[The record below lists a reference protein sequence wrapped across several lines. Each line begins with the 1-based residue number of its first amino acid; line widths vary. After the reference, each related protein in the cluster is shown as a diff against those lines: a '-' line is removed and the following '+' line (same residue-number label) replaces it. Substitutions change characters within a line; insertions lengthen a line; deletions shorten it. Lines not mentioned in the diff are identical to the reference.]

1 MNGLSD
7 PHGKGGVSARVWD
20 LIVKYG
26 PGIAVIV
33 GAIWTLVTWYQQR
46 EDALATVKRQTQQA
60 HEIALRE
67 SQKPFLEKQLAF
79 YFEAARV
86 TSKLATPDP
95 RAGFHE
101 QPASEVWTWARKR
114 FWELYWG
121 ELGVVESPQVASAM
135 VNFGNTLKEVEKCGN
150 SDELCAE
157 RQRALT
163 GASLDLAHSIREDI
177 EKGWGYSLPS
187 VSQ

>member
-1 MNGLSD
+1 MND
-7 PHGKGGVSARVWD
+7 RHGKRGESARVWD
-20 LIVKYG
+20 LILKYG

-33 GAIWTLVTWYQQR
+33 GAIWTVVTWYQQR
-46 EDALATVKRQTQQA
+46 EDALAAVKRQTEQT

-79 YFEAARV
+79 YFEAAKV
-86 TSKLATPDP
+86 TSKLATLAPP
-95 RAGFHE
+95 AGHE
-101 QPASEVWTWARKR
+101 QPASEDWTWARKR

-135 VNFGNTLKEVEKCGN
+135 VNFGNTLKEVEGCVTSG
-150 SDELCAE
+150 EPCTE

-163 GASLDLAHSIREDI
+163 GASLSLAHSIREDI
-177 EKGWGYSLPS
+177 EKGWGYKLPS